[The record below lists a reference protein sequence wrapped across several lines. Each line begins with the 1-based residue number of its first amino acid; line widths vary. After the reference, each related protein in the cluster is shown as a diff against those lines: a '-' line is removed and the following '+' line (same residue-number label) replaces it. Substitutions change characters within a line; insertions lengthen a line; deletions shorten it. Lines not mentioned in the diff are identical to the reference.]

1 MKKLFRLALVALA
14 VAGLSFNVHAEDEDN
29 VSLYIY
35 NTSLDTPIEF
45 GKIPW
50 DAMVYDYTGGG
61 TNVCPCMSTNKYYYV
76 GKKAHSIAVG
86 KEIDIVGRNGA
97 SADDA
102 YTTIVGA
109 QSSSSGYG
117 NVLVGHMTSVTG
129 NCATVVG
136 RCASANS
143 YYGAVAVGLWSKA
156 NKGYSPIAIGNGA
169 VAEGDDNKTYSPLA
183 IGLQARAEGH
193 GSVAIGLKA
202 SALASG
208 SIQIGSGINDTPR
221 TAKIGNAYFVNV
233 ADVANQMKPSLDNVS
248 DVAGMKAWLTQFC
261 TKLTVPYEMD
271 DVPVADPEYDSEYRT
286 LLTADLVA
294 ALAKLQQFDEVQTLA
309 VAEPMAIKSEASPT
323 WHDVVQYVVMAILA
337 IVAIFRRKKTEP
349 EDDDVPPAD
358 EFETK
363 KRRK

>member
-14 VAGLSFNVHAEDEDN
+14 VAGLSFNAHAEDEDS

-35 NTSLDTPIEF
+35 NTNLDTPIEF
-45 GKIPW
+45 GRIPW

-61 TNVCPCMSTNKYYYV
+61 TNVCPCMSTNLYYYV

-86 KEIDIVGRNGA
+86 KQIDMEGKNGA
-97 SADDA
+97 SPDDA

-109 QSSSSGYG
+109 QSKSSGYG

-129 NCATVVG
+129 DCATVVG
-136 RCASANS
+136 RCAKAESS
-143 YYGAVAVGLWSKA
+143 YGAVAIGAHSKTV
-156 NKGYSPIAIGNGA
+156 NGYAPVAIGYGA
-169 VAEGDDNKTYSPLA
+169 IAEGDESGRTTPIAVGLNAKATGHSSLA
-183 IGLQARAEGH
+183 IGVNAKATAKQ
-193 GSVAIGLKA
+193 SV
-202 SALASG
+202 
-208 SIQIGSGINDTPR
+208 QIGSGVNDTPY

-233 ADVANQMKPSLDNVS
+233 AGVASQMKPGLDNVS

-271 DVPVADPEYDSEYRT
+271 DVPVTDPEYDSEYRE

-309 VAEPMAIKSEASPT
+309 VAEPMEIKSESSPT

-349 EDDDVPPAD
+349 EEDDVPPAE
-358 EFETK
+358 EFEKK